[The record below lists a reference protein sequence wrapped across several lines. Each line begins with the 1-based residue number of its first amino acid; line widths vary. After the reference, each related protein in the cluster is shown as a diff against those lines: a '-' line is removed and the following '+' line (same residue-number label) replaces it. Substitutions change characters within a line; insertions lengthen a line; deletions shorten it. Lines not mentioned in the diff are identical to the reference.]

1 MSALPGQVWKPGP
14 AYLASGKSTSQSS
27 TDPTPSVSGAKGALH
42 PEPVCVAPLGQIE
55 QWHFDPARL
64 SNKWVSYGFNRYGF
78 NRRATGRRD
87 VGAPGAKKCPSA
99 GNGGRT
105 GNDKTPGRRLF
116 GGVVFGRFFGLRRF
130 RGFGL
135 GGRFRDGGGSE

>member
-1 MSALPGQVWKPGP
+1 MRCPLQGKLQFSGRCPSWYGLPRW
-14 AYLASGKSTSQSS
+14 GKLNNGISI
-27 TDPTPSVSGAKGALH
+27 P
-42 PEPVCVAPLGQIE
+42 
-55 QWHFDPARL
+55 RL

-105 GNDKTPGRRLF
+105 GNYKTLGRQLF
-116 GGVVFGRFFGLRRF
+116 GSLVFGRFFGFGRF
-130 RGFGL
+130 RL